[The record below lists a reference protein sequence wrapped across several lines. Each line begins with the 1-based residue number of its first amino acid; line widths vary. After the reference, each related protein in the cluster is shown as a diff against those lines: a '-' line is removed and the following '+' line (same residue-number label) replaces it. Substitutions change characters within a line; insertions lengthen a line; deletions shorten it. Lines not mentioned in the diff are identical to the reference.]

1 MKEIAARRLLP
12 TPIGLISIATT
23 EKGVAALD
31 ILRPVASLAEF
42 SASDSA
48 REIAELA
55 AGQLREYFD
64 QDRTKFEVPIDVGG
78 TQFQEAVWS
87 EISKIGFGKTL
98 SYGQIAERIGRP
110 KGSRP
115 VGGAV
120 GANPVP
126 IIIPCH
132 RVMGSSGKIT
142 GYSGGEGIATKIQ
155 LLDLEGIAHK

>member
-1 MKEIAARRLLP
+1 MKEIAARKLLS

-31 ILRPVASLAEF
+31 ILRPETSISEF
-42 SASDSA
+42 SAAHAA

-55 AGQLREYFD
+55 AVQLREYFD
-64 QDRTKFEVPIDVGG
+64 RSRKGFEVPIDVGG
-78 TQFQEAVWS
+78 TKFQEAVWS
-87 EISKIGFGKTL
+87 EISKIEFGKTL
-98 SYGQIAERIGRP
+98 SYGQLAARIGRP

-126 IIIPCH
+126 IIVPCH
-132 RVMGSSGKIT
+132 RVMGATGKIT